1 MHSDGRL
8 LFLTEGGGAQLSHS
22 HFNPVLER
30 TLGLRAGG
38 REIGRQVKI
47 LGDLGDI
54 LHFLVWEVFASFSI
68 QLLGLVKKDF
78 ILKEYTHVENM
89 S

>member
-1 MHSDGRL
+1 MHFDGRV

-22 HFNPVLER
+22 HFYPVLER
-30 TLGLRAGG
+30 TLALRAGG

-54 LHFLVWEVFASFSI
+54 LHFFVWEVFAYFSI
-68 QLLGLVKKDF
+68 QLLG
-78 ILKEYTHVENM
+78 T
-89 S
+89 